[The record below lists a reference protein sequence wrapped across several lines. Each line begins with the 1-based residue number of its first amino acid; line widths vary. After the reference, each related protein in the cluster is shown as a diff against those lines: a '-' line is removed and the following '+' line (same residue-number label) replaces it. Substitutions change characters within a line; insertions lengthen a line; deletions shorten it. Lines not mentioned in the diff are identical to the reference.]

1 MFEHNLGLGVI
12 LRNGCG
18 IKGQNY
24 VSLPQGSKKT
34 AGFHCRS

>member
-1 MFEHNLGLGVI
+1 MFEHDLGLSVI
-12 LRNGCG
+12 LGNGCG

-34 AGFHCRS
+34 EGFYCRN